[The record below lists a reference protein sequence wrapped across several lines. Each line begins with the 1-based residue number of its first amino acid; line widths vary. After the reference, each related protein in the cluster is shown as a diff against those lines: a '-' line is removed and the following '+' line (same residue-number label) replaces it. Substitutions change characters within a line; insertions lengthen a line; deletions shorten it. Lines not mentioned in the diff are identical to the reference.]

1 MSKYKRKTQDDPSRN
16 KDGRLTEKDM
26 KFIREN
32 YDKLDH
38 LDLAEK
44 LKRNPDT
51 IKKVLK
57 KVIAEDNIRG
67 ASKGLLSAHDL
78 RSQPFWG
85 QLKKQFTL
93 DEIKVFEANWN
104 GIIAEQ
110 FKEDILYTEKLQLK
124 ALLETQIFLDR
135 NGEEKMKAN
144 KDRERLEKL
153 LEEFYA
159 TPKGERD
166 DKWQDQVFNL
176 EEQIQFIRDSGKA
189 NTDEQTKLQTT
200 SARLTSELK
209 GSRKD
214 RVEKATEGSL
224 GWTDLLRRLE
234 DQELRNKLTRQGR
247 LLDMASNQAQD
258 KLSDLHQYLDNTL
271 DRPILN
277 SETVNKEEEE
287 DDDEEDGMAGSLA
300 KI

>member
-38 LDLAEK
+38 IDLAEK
-44 LKRNPDT
+44 LKRNPET

-67 ASKGLLSAHDL
+67 ATKGLLSAHDL
-78 RSQPFWG
+78 RSQAFWG
-85 QLKKQFTL
+85 QLKKQFSN
-93 DEIKVFEANWN
+93 DELKVFEANWN

-135 NGEEKMKAN
+135 NGEEKMKAA
-144 KDRERLEKL
+144 KDRERLEEL
-153 LEEFYA
+153 LEEFYR
-159 TPKGERD
+159 TPKEQRT
-166 DKWQDQVFNL
+166 DKWQDDVFNL
-176 EEQIQFIRDSGKA
+176 EQQLQFVRDSGKA
-189 NTDEQTKLQTT
+189 NTDEQTKLQST
-200 SARLTSELK
+200 SAKLTSELK

-234 DQELRNKLTRQGR
+234 DEEFRNRATRQGR
-247 LLDMASNQAQD
+247 LLDMASEQSKD
-258 KLSDLHQYLDNTL
+258 KLSDFHEYMDNTL

-277 SETVNKEEEE
+277 SETVEED

>member
-26 KFIREN
+26 KYLREN
-32 YDKLDH
+32 YDKYDH

-44 LKRNPDT
+44 LKRNPET

-57 KVIAEDNIRG
+57 KIIAEDNVRG
-67 ASKGLLSAHDL
+67 ATKGLLSAHDL
-78 RSQPFWG
+78 RSQAFWG
-85 QLKKQFTL
+85 QLKKQFSN
-93 DEIKVFEANWN
+93 DELKVFEANWN

-135 NGEEKMKAN
+135 NGEEKMKAA
-144 KDRERLEKL
+144 KDRERLEEL
-153 LEEFYA
+153 IEEFYR
-159 TPKGERD
+159 TPKEQRT
-166 DKWQDQVFNL
+166 DKWQDDVFNL
-176 EEQIQFIRDSGKA
+176 EQQLQFVRDSSKA
-189 NTDEQTKLQTT
+189 NTDEQTKLQST
-200 SARLTSELK
+200 SAKLTSELK

-234 DQELRNKLTRQGR
+234 DEEFRNRATRQGR
-247 LLDMASNQAQD
+247 LLDMASEQSKD
-258 KLSDLHQYLDNTL
+258 KLSDFHEYMDNTL

-277 SETVNKEEEE
+277 SETVTKGEDEENEE
-287 DDDEEDGMAGSLA
+287 D
-300 KI
+300 

>member
-1 MSKYKRKTQDDPSRN
+1 MSKYKRKTENDPSRN

-26 KFIREN
+26 KYLREN
-32 YDKLDH
+32 YDKYDH

-44 LKRNPDT
+44 LKRNPET

-57 KVIAEDNIRG
+57 KIIAEDNVRG
-67 ASKGLLSAHDL
+67 ATKGLLSAHDL
-78 RSQPFWG
+78 RSQAFWG
-85 QLKKQFTL
+85 QLKKQFSN
-93 DEIKVFEANWN
+93 DELKVFEANWN

-135 NGEEKMKAN
+135 NGEEKMKAA
-144 KDRERLEKL
+144 KDRERLEEL
-153 LEEFYA
+153 IEEFYR
-159 TPKGERD
+159 TPKEQRT
-166 DKWQDQVFNL
+166 DKWQDDVFNL
-176 EEQIQFIRDSGKA
+176 EQQLQFVRDSSKA
-189 NTDEQTKLQTT
+189 NTDEQTKLQST
-200 SARLTSELK
+200 SAKLTSELK

-234 DQELRNKLTRQGR
+234 DEEFRNRATRQGR
-247 LLDMASNQAQD
+247 LLDMASEKSKD
-258 KLSDLHQYLDNTL
+258 KLSDYHKYMDDTL

-277 SETVNKEEEE
+277 SETVKKEEEE
-287 DDDEEDGMAGSLA
+287 DDDEE
-300 KI
+300 